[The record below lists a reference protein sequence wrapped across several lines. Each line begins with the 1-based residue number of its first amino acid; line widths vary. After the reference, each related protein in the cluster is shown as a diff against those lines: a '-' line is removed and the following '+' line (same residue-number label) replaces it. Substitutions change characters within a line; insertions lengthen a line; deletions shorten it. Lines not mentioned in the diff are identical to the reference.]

1 MMLQTEYLQRWI
13 RYSED
18 ELCKT
23 GYELLRKRLCNDSFI
38 PLIFQFIQGPVVNR
52 RFLFQLYAIK
62 PLIIKPFNH

>member
-38 PLIFQFIQGPVVNR
+38 PLIFQFIQ
-52 RFLFQLYAIK
+52 
-62 PLIIKPFNH
+62 